1 MSADLDPRPAPLPTA
16 RPDASER
23 TTRRAFTA
31 RALALLGAGLVGG
44 ASLLASPPAQGQD
57 IGLGM
62 DRTGTVG
69 IQNET
74 ERLLFWSLLCTCGC
88 PRETLGTCTCGFAH
102 ERRGELRNQLA
113 MGKTIEQIQAWYVGR
128 FGTQAL
134 AVPPDSGGS
143 RALYVAPLLAIV
155 AGAALI
161 ITTLKRWRA
170 RGEAA
175 AAEQTKAAPPTKPNE
190 KDDYDAKLDDEL
202 RNLDE

>member
-1 MSADLDPRPAPLPTA
+1 MKLARSPRL
-16 RPDASER
+16 
-23 TTRRAFTA
+23 RAAVA
-31 RALALLGAGLVGG
+31 RALALVAALLVVG
-44 ASLLASPPAQGQD
+44 ASLVATPPASGQD

-102 ERRGELRNQLA
+102 ERRSELRGELA
-113 MGKTIEQIQAWYVGR
+113 SGKSIPDIQAWYVKR

-143 RALYVAPLLAIV
+143 RALYIAPLLAIV

-175 AAEQTKAAPPTKPNE
+175 EAAKRKAEPEAKPNE

>member
-1 MSADLDPRPAPLPTA
+1 MSAELDPRTALPPA
-16 RPDASER
+16 RR
-23 TTRRAFTA
+23 TTSRRAFAA
-31 RALALLGAGLVGG
+31 RAVALLGAGLVGG
-44 ASLLASPPAQGQD
+44 ASLLAAPSAQGQD

-69 IQNET
+69 IQNDT

-102 ERRGELRNQLA
+102 ERRSELRNQLSQ
-113 MGKTIEQIQAWYVGR
+113 GKSIEQIQAWYVGR

-134 AVPPDSGGS
+134 AVPPDTGGS
-143 RALYVAPLLAIV
+143 RALYIAPLLAIV
-155 AGAALI
+155 AGAGLI

-170 RGEAA
+170 RGEAT
-175 AAEQTKAAPPTKPNE
+175 AAEQTKAAPTKTAE

>member
-1 MSADLDPRPAPLPTA
+1 MSAELDPRTALSPA
-16 RPDASER
+16 RR
-23 TTRRAFTA
+23 TTSRRAFAA
-31 RALALLGAGLVGG
+31 RALAALGAGLVGG
-44 ASLLASPPAQGQD
+44 ASLLASPSAQGQD

-102 ERRGELRNQLA
+102 ERRAELRNQLTL
-113 MGKTIEQIQAWYVGR
+113 GKSIQEIQAWYVGR

-134 AVPPDSGGS
+134 AVPPDTGGS

-170 RGEAA
+170 RGEADA
-175 AAEQTKAAPPTKPNE
+175 AAKTKAAPPAKTNE

>member
-1 MSADLDPRPAPLPTA
+1 MSPDRKPRLRSFA
-16 RPDASER
+16 
-23 TTRRAFTA
+23 A
-31 RALALLGAGLVGG
+31 RALALVAAGVLVGM
-44 ASLLASPPAQGQD
+44 SLLAPQPASGQD

-69 IQNET
+69 IQSDT

-102 ERRGELRNQLA
+102 ERRSELRGELA
-113 MGKTIEQIQAWYVGR
+113 SGKSIADIQAWYVKR
-128 FGTQAL
+128 FGTQSL
-134 AVPPDSGGS
+134 AVPPDTGGS
-143 RALYVAPLLAIV
+143 RALYIAPLLAIV
-155 AGAALI
+155 AGAGLI

-170 RGEAA
+170 RGEADA
-175 AAEQTKAAPPTKPNE
+175 AAKPKGAPTKANE